1 MRRREFL
8 KSAGCFVATA
18 TTGLIAWPGCG
29 SDNEDAPTPGSFT
42 FPQGVASADPS
53 SAAVMLW
60 TRAVRTMSTAS
71 DQPVPLVLELA
82 KDSSFDKLVLMK
94 SIQASAASDYTVRV
108 WVDGLES
115 NQIYFYRFRAEG
127 DLSRVGRTRTA
138 PDLDAEIEP
147 RFAWVCCQDYEA
159 NFYSSYRRM
168 INDDKAASEA
178 EQLHFVMHIG
188 DFIYE
193 TRSAGFM
200 EALDDELKPV
210 ELKSKSGEPR
220 LVPEFPS
227 GGAKASD
234 GTNFANVVD
243 DYRHLY
249 KTYLLDEDL
258 QEARAR
264 WPFITV
270 WDDHEFT
277 DDCWQTQA
285 NYDRAA
291 STDEPSQKRRVAASQ
306 AWFEYVPAA
315 LSNAKPVGELA
326 VAAKDFKPVSV
337 EDAPYSDVIV
347 VDEPNNV
354 KAIGAI
360 TLYRNL
366 RWGKHVELVLTD
378 NRSYRSDHALPEEV
392 TKDNILI
399 FAPRN
404 VLPKDAVNAFDAGA
418 TANDG
423 HPQDMVQGFE
433 NTRKDSL
440 PGTLLGATQKQWWM
454 DAMRASQATF
464 KIWGNTVPLLR
475 FLLDRSDVS
484 LLPYDLVLSDDGWDG
499 YNSERK
505 ELMKFLEDNAISNV
519 VSLSGDHHAHFAGV
533 VYTDFDA
540 DTKTPVMVD
549 IVTAGISSNSQ
560 FFEVA
565 TALDGAF
572 SPALAPIVG
581 PVKQLIYYDSTP
593 LGGTDKVVVNLN
605 TLIRYGS
612 HAANVAAATN
622 DIAQIE
628 AARKPQLNEH
638 LRYVDTRA
646 TGYGLAH
653 VTADGI
659 TATLVTIERSFEDL
673 GATSPELH
681 GQATFTVP
689 KVDATSKAQMSEPE
703 LTGKKPFPL
712 A

>member
-1 MRRREFL
+1 
-8 KSAGCFVATA
+8 
-18 TTGLIAWPGCG
+18 
-29 SDNEDAPTPGSFT
+29 
-42 FPQGVASADPS
+42 VASADPRADS
-53 SAAVMLW
+53 VMLW
-60 TRAVRTMSTAS
+60 TRAVRTASSAEDVPLLLEVAS
-71 DQPVPLVLELA
+71 DKNFDALV
-82 KDSSFDKLVLMK
+82 VMK
-94 SIQASAASDYTVRV
+94 SISASAASDFTVRV
-108 WVDGLES
+108 LVDGLKP
-115 NQIYFYRFRAEG
+115 NQIYYYRFRAEG
-127 DLSRVGRTRTA
+127 DVSRVGRTHTA
-138 PDLDAEIEP
+138 PALDADVEP

-159 NFYSSYRRM
+159 NFYSAYRRM
-168 INDDKAASEA
+168 LNDDAKAPEA
-178 EQLHFVMHIG
+178 EQLHFVLHIG

-193 TRSAGFM
+193 TRAAGFM
-200 EALDDELKPV
+200 EAVNDDLETV
-210 ELKSKSGEPR
+210 ELKNANGEPR
-220 LVPEFPS
+220 LIPEFPS
-227 GGAKASD
+227 GGSTSSD
-234 GTNFANVVD
+234 GTNFANSLD

-249 KTYLLDEDL
+249 KTYLLDADL

-264 WPFITV
+264 WPFIAV

-315 LSNAKPVGELA
+315 LSDAKQVGDVA
-326 VAAKDFKPVSV
+326 QAAKDFKAVSV

-392 TKDNILI
+392 TKDDILI

-423 HPQDMVQGFE
+423 HPEDVVLGFE

-475 FLLDRSDVS
+475 LLLDRSDVS
-484 LLPYDLVLSDDGWDG
+484 LLPNDLVLSDDGWDG
-499 YNSERK
+499 YNTERK
-505 ELMKFLEDNAISNV
+505 ELMSFLEENAISNV
-519 VSLSGDHHAHFAGV
+519 VSLSGDHHANFAGIV
-533 VYTDFDA
+533 HKDYDA
-540 DTKTPVMVD
+540 DEKTPVMVD
-549 IVTAGISSNSQ
+549 ITVAGISSNAQ
-560 FFEVA
+560 FFLVA
-565 TALDGAF
+565 QALQGAF
-572 SPALAPIVG
+572 APALAPVIE
-581 PVKQLIYYDSTP
+581 PVRKLIYYDSTTP
-593 LGGTDKVVVNLN
+593 ELGGTDKAVVNLN

-612 HAANVAAATN
+612 HAANVAAATH
-622 DIAQIE
+622 DIPQIE
-628 AARKPQLNEH
+628 AARKADVNDH

-653 VTADGI
+653 VTADAL
-659 TATLVTIERSFEDL
+659 TATLVTIARRYEDI
-673 GATSPELH
+673 GTTSPEIL
-681 GQATFTVP
+681 GQATFTVA
-689 KVDATSKAQMSEPE
+689 KVDAPAKTQLAEPV